1 MFDNNSREHINTLCG
16 QNTEFLNVTVGGT
29 CTTHYGLEG

>member
-1 MFDNNSREHINTLCG
+1 MFDAICREHTNTLCG

-29 CTTHYGLEG
+29 YTPHIGLEG